1 MSVYYHDVSP
11 PSPSSTCSSTAI
23 ISSCRSVGHDLRQSD
38 ETYHAEHDQS
48 SLESHGVLSPLLP
61 GPCLIDGASHTTNND
76 RNSGMQYSGISRL
89 DNEKEAQRINRKIDL
104 YLLPLLSL
112 LYLFNGL
119 DRGNIGNAQTQGF
132 THDIGALPDDLNLA
146 VSLFFITFVLFQMP
160 SAALGQWLGPSK
172 WLPIMM
178 LCWGVITLIQ
188 AFIWG
193 KVALITTRLLIG
205 VFEAGFY
212 PTCIIYLGSFYSRF
226 DLATRIGLFYGQ
238 YAIASAFSGA
248 LSYAI
253 FQISHAWLKPWQ
265 LLFIIEGVLTCI
277 LGVVALL
284 WLPTRPGEAWF
295 LSRYERQFVV
305 ERVGGGKSGEVDYSS
320 LTRRDLI
327 ETLRDWKLWFVLVF
341 NICAS
346 VPATAFSVFLPLIV
360 QGMGYKSIEA
370 NLMSVP
376 PAVCGAVGL
385 YLFASSSDRRRERGW
400 HIVGALVVAIGGLIG
415 VVVSVSN
422 AAKYAALCVFL
433 FGSYVPPPLTVAW
446 LSGNTPATGKR
457 ALVVGANGLGNLA
470 GAIGSQLY
478 RAEYAPGYKLPL
490 VVTLGFV
497 GVALTGYVAYRHTL
511 RAVNARRA
519 AIRKLKSA
527 EQIETERVDT
537 VRHADRKWVF
547 LYDL

>member
-1 MSVYYHDVSP
+1 MSVDHQDVSP
-11 PSPSSTCSSTAI
+11 PLPSSSCSSRATVT
-23 ISSCRSVGHDLRQSD
+23 SHDPVGYDLRHTN
-38 ETYHAEHDQS
+38 ERYRAEHDRIS
-48 SLESHGVLSPLLP
+48 FESYGMLSPLLS
-61 GPCLIDGASHTTNND
+61 GPPHAIHNGGNGN
-76 RNSGMQYSGISRL
+76 GIERQDSEISSF
-89 DNEKEAQRINRKIDL
+89 DNEKEAQRINRKMDR

-132 THDIGALPDDLNLA
+132 TDDIGALPDDLNLA
-146 VSLFFITFVLFQMP
+146 VSLFFVTFVLFQMP
-160 SAALGQWLGPSK
+160 SAAVGQWLGPST

-178 LCWGVITLIQ
+178 LCWGTMTMIQ

-193 KVALITTRLLIG
+193 KAALITTRLLIG

-238 YAIASAFSGA
+238 YAIASAFSGG

-253 FQISHAWLKPWQ
+253 FQISQAWLKPWQ
-265 LLFIIEGVLTCI
+265 LLFLIEGVLTCI
-277 LGVVALL
+277 LGIVAWL
-284 WLPTRPGEAWF
+284 WLPTRPMGAWF
-295 LSRYERQFVV
+295 LSHDERQFVADRVNGV
-305 ERVGGGKSGEVDYSS
+305 ESGDVAYSS
-320 LTRRDLI
+320 LTRRDFI

-346 VPATAFSVFLPLIV
+346 VPVTAFSVFLPLIV
-360 QGMGYKSIEA
+360 QGMGHEAVEA

-385 YLFASSSDRRRERGW
+385 YLFASSSDRHKERGW
-400 HIVGALVVAIGGLIG
+400 HIVGALVVALGGLVGLIG
-415 VVVSVSN
+415 SVSS

-446 LSGNTPATGKR
+446 LSGNTPTAGKR

-497 GVALTGYVAYRHTL
+497 GVALTGFVAYRYTL

-537 VRHADRKWVF
+537 ARYADRKWVF
-547 LYDL
+547 VYDL

>member
-1 MSVYYHDVSP
+1 MTIDHLDVLP
-11 PSPSSTCSSTAI
+11 PVSISCSSTATT
-23 ISSCRSVGHDLRQSD
+23 STRHLEDDVRRSDAIYD
-38 ETYHAEHDQS
+38 NEHDRAS
-48 SLESHGVLSPLLP
+48 FESHGVFSPLLAR
-61 GPCLIDGASHTTNND
+61 PCPVDGRQND
-76 RNSGMQYSGISRL
+76 TQNRDRSLQVQDSDVTSL

-104 YLLPLLSL
+104 YLLPLLSM

-132 THDIGALPDDLNLA
+132 TDDIGALPDDLNLA

-160 SAALGQWLGPSK
+160 SAAMGQWLGPSK
-172 WLPIMM
+172 WLPTMM
-178 LCWGVITLIQ
+178 LCWGLVTTIQ
-188 AFIWG
+188 AFILG
-193 KVALITTRLLIG
+193 KAALITTRLLIG

-212 PTCIIYLGSFYSRF
+212 PTCIIYLGTFYSRF

-265 LLFIIEGVLTCI
+265 LLFLIEGVLTCV
-277 LGVVALL
+277 LGVVAWL
-284 WLPTRPGEAWF
+284 WLPTGPREAWF
-295 LSRYERQFVV
+295 LNHDERQFVV
-305 ERVGGGKSGEVDYSS
+305 DRVSGGESGLRYSS

-327 ETLRDWKLWFVLVF
+327 ETLRDWKLWFALVF

-346 VPATAFSVFLPLIV
+346 VPVTAFSVFLPLIV
-360 QGMGYKSIEA
+360 QGMGYKSVEA

-376 PAVCGAVGL
+376 PAVCGAIGL
-385 YLFASSSDRRRERGW
+385 YLFASSSDRHKERGW
-400 HIVGALVVAIGGLIG
+400 HIAGALVVALGGLIG
-415 VVVSVSN
+415 VLGSASN

-446 LSGNTPATGKR
+446 LSGNTPAAGKR

-497 GVALTGYVAYRHTL
+497 GVALTGYVGYRHTL
-511 RAVNARRA
+511 QAVNARRA

-547 LYDL
+547 VYDL

>member
-1 MSVYYHDVSP
+1 MSVGHQDGS
-11 PSPSSTCSSTAI
+11 PSPSSSPCSSRAP
-23 ISSCRSVGHDLRQSD
+23 ISNYYPIGHDLKHPDDR
-38 ETYHAEHDQS
+38 YRLEHDRS
-48 SLESHGVLSPLLP
+48 SFESQGVLSPLLP
-61 GPCLIDGASHTTNND
+61 GSPHATVLRS
-76 RNSGMQYSGISRL
+76 NSIEMQDSGISSL
-89 DNEKEAQRINRKIDL
+89 ENEREAQRINRKMDL

-146 VSLFFITFVLFQMP
+146 VSLFFVTFVLFQMP
-160 SAALGQWLGPSK
+160 SAAVGQWLGPST

-178 LCWGVITLIQ
+178 LCWGLITTIQ

-212 PTCIIYLGSFYSRF
+212 PTCIVYLGSFYSRF

-253 FQISHAWLKPWQ
+253 FQVSHAWLKPWQ
-265 LLFIIEGVLTCI
+265 LLFIIEGFLTCV
-277 LGVVALL
+277 LGAVAWL
-284 WLPTRPGEAWF
+284 WLPAGPRGAWF
-295 LSRYERQFVV
+295 LSHSERQFVV
-305 ERVGGGKSGEVDYSS
+305 DRVGGVEPNAAKYSS
-320 LTRRDLI
+320 LTRRDLV
-327 ETLRDWKLWFVLVF
+327 ETLKDWKLWFVLVF

-346 VPATAFSVFLPLIV
+346 VPVTAFSVFLPLVV
-360 QGMGYKSIEA
+360 QGMGYESVEA

-385 YLFASSSDRRRERGW
+385 YLFASSSDRHRERGW
-400 HIVGALVVAIGGLIG
+400 HIVGALVVALGGLVG
-415 VVVSVSN
+415 VVGSVSN
-422 AAKYAALCVFL
+422 AAKYASLCVFL

-446 LSGNTPATGKR
+446 LSGNTPTAGKR

-497 GVALTGYVAYRHTL
+497 GVALTGYVAYRYTL

-519 AIRKLKSA
+519 AIRKSKSA
-527 EQIETERVDT
+527 EQIEAERVDS

-547 LYDL
+547 VYDL

>member
-1 MSVYYHDVSP
+1 M
-11 PSPSSTCSSTAI
+11 
-23 ISSCRSVGHDLRQSD
+23 
-38 ETYHAEHDQS
+38 
-48 SLESHGVLSPLLP
+48 
-61 GPCLIDGASHTTNND
+61 
-76 RNSGMQYSGISRL
+76 
-89 DNEKEAQRINRKIDL
+89 DL

-146 VSLFFITFVLFQMP
+146 VSLLFVTFVLFQVP
-160 SAALGQWLGPSK
+160 SAAVGQWLGPST

-178 LCWGVITLIQ
+178 LCWGLITTIQ

-193 KVALITTRLLIG
+193 KAALITTRLLIG

-212 PTCIIYLGSFYSRF
+212 PTCIVYLGSFYSRF

-253 FQISHAWLKPWQ
+253 FQVSHAWLKPWQ
-265 LLFIIEGVLTCI
+265 LLFLIEGVLTCV
-277 LGVVALL
+277 LGAVAWL
-284 WLPTRPGEAWF
+284 WLPTGPRGAWF
-295 LSRYERQFVV
+295 LSHSERQFVV
-305 ERVGGGKSGEVDYSS
+305 DRVGGVEPNAAKYSS
-320 LTRRDLI
+320 LTRRDLV

-346 VPATAFSVFLPLIV
+346 VPVTAFSVFLPLVV
-360 QGMGYKSIEA
+360 QGMGYESVEA

-385 YLFASSSDRRRERGW
+385 YLFASSSDRHRERGW
-400 HIVGALVVAIGGLIG
+400 HIVGALVVALGGLVG
-415 VVVSVSN
+415 VVGSVSN
-422 AAKYAALCVFL
+422 AAKYASLCVFL

-446 LSGNTPATGKR
+446 LSGNTPTAGKR

-497 GVALTGYVAYRHTL
+497 GVALTGYVAYRYTL
-511 RAVNARRA
+511 WAVNARRA
-519 AIRKLKSA
+519 AIRKSKSA
-527 EQIETERVDT
+527 EQIEAERVDS

-547 LYDL
+547 VYDL